1 MFIAEFE
8 KIAAKKSKK
17 PPQQD
22 PDEPGVVTQKANKK
36 PKQKG
41 GKADAGSAKG
51 YAILSHAMEI
61 LDGHYQKVDAQN
73 KQRADLNQG
82 QDAHSMNQVKEQ
94 KANREQNQVN
104 MQQNAAA
111 MAQQGQ
117 QPGGAQQPCAGGKP
131 AAAGGKNP
139 VSEGRKKPA
148 KKKEAKSKG
157 KDEGKEKGGGGS
169 QVHVHI
175 HSGKGKEK

>member
-1 MFIAEFE
+1 MFIVEFE
-8 KIAAKKSKK
+8 KLAAKKSKT

-22 PDEPGVVTQKANKK
+22 PDEPGVATQKANKK

-61 LDGHYQKVDAQN
+61 LDTHYQKVDAQN
-73 KQRADLNQG
+73 KQRADLNSG
-82 QDAHSMNQVKEQ
+82 QDAHAMNQVKEQ
-94 KANREQNQVN
+94 KANREQNQAS

-111 MAQQGQ
+111 TAQQGQ
-117 QPGGAQQPCAGGKP
+117 QPGGDQKPGSDGKP
-131 AAAGGKNP
+131 PASGKNP
-139 VSEGRKKPA
+139 ISEGRKKPA
-148 KKKEAKSKG
+148 NKKEAKGKGEG
-157 KDEGKEKGGGGS
+157 KDKGGGQ

-175 HSGKGKEK
+175 HNGKGKEK